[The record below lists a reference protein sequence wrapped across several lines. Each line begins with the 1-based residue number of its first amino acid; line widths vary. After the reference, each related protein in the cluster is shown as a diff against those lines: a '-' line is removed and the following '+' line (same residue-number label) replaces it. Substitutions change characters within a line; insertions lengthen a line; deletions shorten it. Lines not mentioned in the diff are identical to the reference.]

1 MSLIEL
7 LEKRKNISFQIKSL
21 LLRLKEIRETYLPS
35 QGDNIGSKTKSV
47 SSPQERIILRMD
59 KIYEEIDRRQEEL
72 EEIDKMIDVK
82 LLMIGNPKY
91 RWITLQR
98 LRGVAWKEID
108 GYGLSISRIKYIFKE
123 SCKTLNLVWQD

>member
-1 MSLIEL
+1 MSLSEL

-21 LLRLKEIRETYLPS
+21 LLRLKEIRESYLPS
-35 QGDNIGSKTKSV
+35 QGDNIGSKTKSA

-59 KIYEEIDRRQEEL
+59 KIYEQIDKHQEEL
-72 EEIDKMIDVK
+72 EEIDKLIDVK

-98 LRGVAWKEID
+98 LKGVAWKEID
-108 GYGLSISRIKYIFKE
+108 GYGLTISRLKHIFRE
-123 SCKTLNLVWQD
+123 SCKILNIVWQD